1 MRLARR
7 QPEPLPRHDQIDA
20 LLIATRAAAAQ
31 TDLDSALEA
40 ILDAALGLLGGDEG
54 SIQLVDPASMT
65 LLIVA
70 SRGLEAEQKREV
82 LALGQGI
89 AGTVA
94 VTGQPLLLPGA
105 VDIGRFSGHVA
116 KSRKIYSAICVPL
129 RSGNETI
136 GVLSVN
142 KMRPGTSFDDDALRV
157 ATLFAET
164 AALAIANA
172 RLVHES
178 NRRSVEVE
186 MLRGATIRLAA
197 SLDVEEVAAT
207 ILKETMALAGTDTAF
222 ICVTPGDGGPLE
234 LARYAGVARDALKAV
249 LAAPGFRRFTP
260 PMGVKVV
267 QDVAADPVLA
277 PLDHNLAGRALALVP
292 LRSSEGRSDGII
304 GVALEEDADPEVKDL
319 LVAFGIQAGIAVSN
333 AMLHRTVA
341 GREEELTTI
350 ITSLDL
356 PIIMIDEDDRFRSIN
371 PAAALMF
378 RLSPEFELG
387 QPAAGKLPEDIEEI
401 LLGTGEGVDAEIA
414 VAFGS
419 EERVLHITAAT
430 ANTGRGVGC
439 RVLVCTDVSSQRELE
454 RKKADFLAVI
464 GHELRTPLT
473 NIKGYATTLAAHGA
487 RLKPETRD
495 EAVRAIVHNG
505 DRLERL
511 IEDLLYV
518 SRVENHEP
526 PLRLAWDDVVA
537 LASGVVADVL
547 HRHPD
552 RTIRID
558 GPGNDLPIYT
568 DRVKV
573 EQILSHVVENAVKY
587 SASDKPVRVAIEG
600 GDDVVR
606 VRVVDEGVGIY
617 SGDLERIFEP
627 FTQVDSTATREHGG
641 TGIGLYVCAMLA
653 DALGARIDVESVL
666 AKGSTFTIVLPRKS
680 IDAQRP

>member
-1 MRLARR
+1 MKLARR
-7 QPEPLPRHDQIDA
+7 QSESLPRHDQIDA
-20 LLIATRAAAAQ
+20 LLIATRAAAEQ

-54 SIQLVDPASMT
+54 SIQLIDPATMT

-70 SRGLEAEQKREV
+70 SRGLEAEQRREV

-105 VDIGRFSGHVA
+105 VDIGRFSGHVP

-129 RSGNETI
+129 RSGTETI

-142 KMRPGTSFDDDALRV
+142 KMRPGTSFNDDALRA

-172 RLVHES
+172 RLVQEAS
-178 NRRSVEVE
+178 RRSVEVE
-186 MLRGATIRLAA
+186 MLRGATVRLAA

-207 ILKETMALAGTDTAF
+207 ILKETMVLTGTDTAF

-234 LARYAGVARDALKAV
+234 LARYAGVSRDALRAV
-249 LAAPGFRRFTP
+249 LSAPGFRRFTP
-260 PMGVKVV
+260 PAGIKVV
-267 QDVAADPVLA
+267 QDTAADPVLS
-277 PLDHNLAGRALALVP
+277 PLGPNLAGRPLALVP

-304 GVALEEDADPEVKDL
+304 GVALEEDADPEIKDL
-319 LVAFGIQAGIAVSN
+319 LAAFGIQAGIALSN
-333 AMLHRTVA
+333 AMLHRAVA
-341 GREEELTTI
+341 GREEELATI

-356 PIIMIDEDDRFRSIN
+356 PIIMIDEEDRFRSIN

-378 RLSPEFELG
+378 HLSPEFELG

-401 LLGTGEGVDAEIA
+401 LLGTGEGVDEEIA

-430 ANTGRGVGC
+430 ADTGRGAGG

-473 NIKGYATTLAAHGA
+473 NIKGYASTLSAFGA
-487 RLKPETRD
+487 RLKPEQRD
-495 EAVRAIVHNG
+495 EAVHAIVQNG

-518 SRVENHEP
+518 SRMENHEP
-526 PLRLAWDDVVA
+526 PLHLAWDDVVA
-537 LASGVVADVL
+537 IGADVVAESTR
-547 HRHPD
+547 RHPE
-552 RTIRID
+552 RSIRVE

-573 EQILSHVVENAVKY
+573 EQILAHVVENAVKY
-587 SASDKPVRVAIEG
+587 SAADKPVRVVVEG
-600 GDDVVR
+600 ADDVVR
-606 VRVVDEGVGIY
+606 LRVLDEGVGIY
-617 SGDLERIFEP
+617 SGDLDRIFEP
-627 FTQVDSTATREHGG
+627 FTQIDSTSTREYGG
-641 TGIGLYVCAMLA
+641 TGIGLYVCRMLA
-653 DALGARIDVESVL
+653 DSLGGRIEVESVL

-680 IDAQRP
+680 IDAQRA